1 MEGAE
6 RTMNATFAD
15 IHAAADYIG
24 PGAVE
29 VPLYQTEI
37 FDICRRSSAFG
48 QRIKQ
53 VPATGHPSRFFEE
66 TAIPNPGT
74 AGFVNPRSI
83 NPTVVSPTRIELSV
97 PLKAIVAQINY
108 NLFDIELGDQQK
120 QFAYLQ
126 AKDLVD
132 TVSGVMVAHD
142 VALWNGND
150 TSLSAPTTTQY
161 MGCAAQIAAG
171 GNSVTVTTSM
181 KIVDTMKTT
190 VAQMVA
196 NNGYHVRPTAIY
208 ANPVLLDL
216 IDQEMKSEY
225 NVVLNTDQI
234 TGGFRVKMLSTQAG
248 DLPLIPDWSLA
259 LHGHAGNGQ
268 RRASGLHRDRG
279 SDRVS
284 LAGRSDAAH
293 LPAWAAELAD
303 LPVCRGQVRR
313 AGGEGRELCALSG
326 AGGSVRRTV
335 HSSQFAVRSSG
346 LARNIA
352 DCLGRGAADCELE
365 LRTDNYEL
373 RTKNSHGRT
382 CDGISRA
389 SGLPELRIAGW
400 NHGGLDH
407 GRDGADQQ
415 LLQAAGSECDSVHGA
430 PARNG
435 RGADRA
441 AELSAA
447 GAAGAGDNAD
457 REHGGPVRKAAGAG
471 RFRRSR

>member
-1 MEGAE
+1 
-6 RTMNATFAD
+6 MNATFAD

-83 NPTVVSPTRIELSV
+83 DPTVVSPTRIELSV

-171 GNSVTVTTSM
+171 GNSVTVTT
-181 KIVDTMKTT
+181 VDEDR
-190 VAQMVA
+190 
-196 NNGYHVRPTAIY
+196 GH
-208 ANPVLLDL
+208 DE
-216 IDQEMKSEY
+216 DH
-225 NVVLNTDQI
+225 
-234 TGGFRVKMLSTQAG
+234 GGADGGQQRLPCAADG
-248 DLPLIPDWSLA
+248 DLRQP
-259 LHGHAGNGQ
+259 
-268 RRASGLHRDRG
+268 
-279 SDRVS
+279 
-284 LAGRSDAAH
+284 
-293 LPAWAAELAD
+293 
-303 LPVCRGQVRR
+303 
-313 AGGEGRELCALSG
+313 
-326 AGGSVRRTV
+326 
-335 HSSQFAVRSSG
+335 
-346 LARNIA
+346 
-352 DCLGRGAADCELE
+352 
-365 LRTDNYEL
+365 
-373 RTKNSHGRT
+373 
-382 CDGISRA
+382 
-389 SGLPELRIAGW
+389 
-400 NHGGLDH
+400 
-407 GRDGADQQ
+407 
-415 LLQAAGSECDSVHGA
+415 
-430 PARNG
+430 
-435 RGADRA
+435 
-441 AELSAA
+441 
-447 GAAGAGDNAD
+447 GAAGPDRPGDED
-457 REHGGPVRKAAGAG
+457 R
-471 RFRRSR
+471 STTWC